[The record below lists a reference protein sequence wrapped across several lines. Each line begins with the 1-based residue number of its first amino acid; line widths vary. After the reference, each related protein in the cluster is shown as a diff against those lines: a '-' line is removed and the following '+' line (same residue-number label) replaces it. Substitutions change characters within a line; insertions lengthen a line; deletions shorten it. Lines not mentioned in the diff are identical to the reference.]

1 MKLGKDEVPFLRK
14 RTCSIFMTPSNHKN
28 IMRMGDPE
36 MDMSDIIKTL
46 AQEKTTILQGD
57 AERIARQHGEGKC
70 TARERVT
77 KLFDAGSFVEVDT
90 LRADSNLVAAYG
102 TVNGCAAYCF
112 AQDFASCGGAMTKEQ
127 AEKIQKLLNMAK
139 LTGAPVVAML
149 DSAGVKLSDGAAA
162 LPLYAKVMNQLAR
175 LSGVCPI
182 IAVVMGPVRGLA
194 TLLTQVADVTIQ
206 VKKTGEVALHTAL
219 VMNSEKGVE
228 KSTQSLFGADVMA
241 KQGVCAL
248 TAETEDEAEAMVS
261 ALIDLLPAN
270 NMESAPLVDDDD
282 LNRLMAGDNAEDAAA
297 LMADAADL
305 GHVVE
310 LYAAYGKSIRTALC
324 RIGGRTCGLVVSD
337 HQNDNGRLHV
347 EDCKK
352 AARFVRLCDCY
363 SLPVVSFVNADGIA
377 VPCECKQGDMIRAA
391 ADLCYAYAE
400 CTAPKVGIIC
410 GNAVGAAYVAMGGKD
425 MADVSYAWPTA
436 MIAPLTEE
444 VAVQV
449 LNEKEMLE
457 GEKKE
462 DLMAAYR
469 DSCGALFAARNGLVD
484 DVIVPQET
492 RKYIIAALEMLVSK
506 HDVNLPRKHGNLPL

>member
-1 MKLGKDEVPFLRK
+1 
-14 RTCSIFMTPSNHKN
+14 
-28 IMRMGDPE
+28 MRMGDPE
-36 MDMSDIIKTL
+36 MDMSNIIKTL
-46 AQEKTTILQGD
+46 AQEKTAILQGD

-77 KLFDAGSFVEVDT
+77 KLFDAGSFVEMDA
-90 LRADSNLVAAYG
+90 LRAESNLVAGYG

-112 AQDFASCGGAMTKEQ
+112 AQDYASCGGAMTKEQ

-149 DSAGVKLSDGAAA
+149 DSAGVKLTDGAAA
-162 LPLYAKVMNQLAR
+162 LPLYAKVMNQLAC

-182 IAVVMGPVRGLA
+182 IAVVMGPVRGMA
-194 TLLTQVADVTIQ
+194 TLLTQVADVTVQ

-228 KSTQSLFGADVMA
+228 KSAQDLFGADSMA

-248 TAETEDEAEAMVS
+248 TAETEDEAEAMVA

-282 LNRLMAGDNAEDAAA
+282 LNRLMVSDSAEDAAA
-297 LMADAADL
+297 LMADVADL

-310 LYAAYGKSIRTALC
+310 LYAAYGQGIRTALC

-337 HQNDNGRLHV
+337 HQVDNGRLTV
-347 EDCKK
+347 ENSKK
-352 AARFVRLCDCY
+352 AARFVRLCDCF
-363 SLPVVSFVNADGIA
+363 SLPVVSLVNADGIA
-377 VPCECKQGDMIRAA
+377 VPCQCKQGDMIRAA
-391 ADLCYAYAE
+391 AELCYAYAE
-400 CTAPKVGIIC
+400 CTSPKVGIIC

-425 MADVSYAWPTA
+425 MADVSYAWPQA

-444 VAVQV
+444 VAVQT

-457 GEKKE
+457 GESKD

-469 DSCGALFAARNGLVD
+469 ESCGALFAAKNGMVD
-484 DVIVPQET
+484 DVIVPQES
-492 RKYIIAALEMLVSK
+492 RKYIIAALEMLLSK

>member
-1 MKLGKDEVPFLRK
+1 
-14 RTCSIFMTPSNHKN
+14 
-28 IMRMGDPE
+28 MRMGDPE

-57 AERIARQHGEGKC
+57 AQRIARQHGEGKC

-228 KSTQSLFGADVMA
+228 KSAQSLFGADVMA

-297 LMADAADL
+297 LMADVADL

-337 HQNDNGRLHV
+337 HQNDNGRLHM

-492 RKYIIAALEMLVSK
+492 RKYIIAALEMLLSK

>member
-1 MKLGKDEVPFLRK
+1 MNDAFKPQK
-14 RTCSIFMTPSNHKN
+14 

-36 MDMSDIIKTL
+36 MDMSEIIKTL
-46 AQEKTTILQGD
+46 AKEKTAILQGD

-70 TARERVT
+70 TARERVN
-77 KLFDAGSFVEVDT
+77 KLFDAGSFVEMDA
-90 LRADSNLVAAYG
+90 LRADSNLVAGYG

-162 LPLYAKVMNQLAR
+162 LPLYAGVMNQMAR
-175 LSGVCPI
+175 LSGVCPL

-194 TLLTQVADVTIQ
+194 TLLTQVCDITIQ

-228 KSTQSLFGADVMA
+228 KSAQTLFGAEIMA

-248 TAETEDEAEAMVS
+248 TAETEDEAEALVS
-261 ALIDLLPAN
+261 ALIDLLPAC
-270 NMESAPLVDDDD
+270 NMESAPLVDEDD
-282 LNRLMAGDNAEDAAA
+282 LNRMMVASDADDAAA
-297 LMADAADL
+297 LMADLADL
-305 GHVVE
+305 GHVIE
-310 LYAAYGKSIRTALC
+310 LYAAYGEGIRTALC

-337 HQNDNGRLHV
+337 HQADNGRLTV
-347 EDCKK
+347 ENSKK
-352 AARFVRLCDCY
+352 AARFVRLCDCF
-363 SLPVVSFVNADGIA
+363 SLPVISLVNADGVA
-377 VPCECKQGDMIRAA
+377 VPCQCKQGDMIRSAA
-391 ADLCYAYAE
+391 ELCYAYAE
-400 CTAPKVGIIC
+400 CTAPKIGIIC

-425 MADVSYAWPTA
+425 MADVSYAWPGA

-444 VAVQV
+444 VAVQT

-457 GEKKE
+457 GKSKE
-462 DLMAAYR
+462 ELMAAYR
-469 DSCGALFAARNGLVD
+469 ESCGALFAARNGMVD
-484 DVIVPQET
+484 DVINPAET

>member
-1 MKLGKDEVPFLRK
+1 
-14 RTCSIFMTPSNHKN
+14 
-28 IMRMGDPE
+28 MRMGDPE

-46 AQEKTTILQGD
+46 AKEKTAILQGD
-57 AERIARQHGEGKC
+57 AQRIARQHGEGKC
-70 TARERVT
+70 TARERVA
-77 KLFDAGSFVEVDT
+77 KLFDAGSFVEMDT
-90 LRADSNLVAAYG
+90 LRADSNLVAGYG

-139 LTGAPVVAML
+139 LTGAPVIAML

-162 LPLYAKVMNQLAR
+162 LPLYAKVMNQMAR
-175 LSGVCPI
+175 LSGVCPLI
-182 IAVVMGPVRGLA
+182 SVVMGPVRGLA
-194 TLLTQVADVTIQ
+194 TLLTQVCDITIQ
-206 VKKTGEVALHTAL
+206 VKKTGEVALHSAL

-228 KSTQSLFGADVMA
+228 KTAQSLFGAEIME

-248 TAETEDEAEAMVS
+248 TAENEDEAV
-261 ALIDLLPAN
+261 ALVAALLDLLPAC
-270 NMESAPLVDDDD
+270 NMESAPLVDEDD
-282 LNRLMAGDNAEDAAA
+282 LNRIMVASDADDAAA
-297 LMADAADL
+297 LMADLADM
-305 GHVVE
+305 GRVVE
-310 LYAAYGKSIRTALC
+310 LYAAYGEGIRTALC

-337 HQNDNGRLHV
+337 HQADNGRLTV
-347 EDCKK
+347 ENSRK

-363 SLPVVSFVNADGIA
+363 SLPVISLVNADGIA
-377 VPCECKQGDMIRAA
+377 VPCQCKQGDMIRAA
-391 ADLCYAYAE
+391 AELCYAYAE

-425 MADVSYAWPTA
+425 MADVSYAWPAA

-444 VAVQV
+444 VAVQT

-457 GEKKE
+457 GENRE
-462 DLMAAYR
+462 SLMAAYR
-469 DSCGALFAARNGLVD
+469 ESCGALFAAKNGLVD
-484 DVIVPQET
+484 DVITPAET

>member
-1 MKLGKDEVPFLRK
+1 
-14 RTCSIFMTPSNHKN
+14 
-28 IMRMGDPE
+28 MRMGDPE

-46 AQEKTTILQGD
+46 AQEKTAILQGD
-57 AERIARQHGEGKC
+57 AQRIARQHGEGKC
-70 TARERVT
+70 TARERVA
-77 KLFDAGSFVEVDT
+77 KLFDAGNFVEMDT
-90 LRADSNLVAAYG
+90 LRANSNLVAGYG

-139 LTGAPVVAML
+139 LTGAPVIAML

-162 LPLYAKVMNQLAR
+162 LPLYAKVMNQMAR
-175 LSGVCPI
+175 LSGVCPLI
-182 IAVVMGPVRGLA
+182 SVVMGPVRGLA
-194 TLLTQVADVTIQ
+194 TLLTQVCDITVQ
-206 VKKTGEVALHTAL
+206 VKKTGEVALHSAL

-228 KSTQSLFGADVMA
+228 KTAQALFGAEIME

-248 TAETEDEAEAMVS
+248 TCENEDEAVAMV
-261 ALIDLLPAN
+261 AGLIDLLPAC
-270 NMESAPLVDDDD
+270 NMESAPLVDEDD
-282 LNRLMAGDNAEDAAA
+282 LNRLMVASDADDAAA
-297 LMADAADL
+297 LMADLADM
-305 GHVVE
+305 GRVVE
-310 LYAAYGKSIRTALC
+310 LYAAWGAGIRTALC

-337 HQNDNGRLHV
+337 HQADNGRLTV
-347 EDCKK
+347 ENSKK

-363 SLPVVSFVNADGIA
+363 SLPVISLVNADGIA
-377 VPCECKQGDMIRAA
+377 VPCQCKQGDMIRAA
-391 ADLCYAYAE
+391 AELCYAYAE

-425 MADVSYAWPTA
+425 MADVSYAWPAA

-444 VAVQV
+444 VAVQT

-457 GEKKE
+457 GESRE
-462 DLMAAYR
+462 SLMAAYR
-469 DSCGALFAARNGLVD
+469 ESCGALFAAKNGLVD
-484 DVIVPQET
+484 DVINPAET